1 MLHLGGV
8 DEFEPVPGGG
18 NMDHAHQAFGELIVP
33 SCDSA
38 VDFQASEHALDAF
51 VLFVERQVMFDLSPA
66 V

>member
-1 MLHLGGV
+1 
-8 DEFEPVPGGG
+8 
-18 NMDHAHQAFGELIVP
+18 MDHAHQAFGELIVP